1 MILKNITVG
10 NFKNIAVT
18 TLDLSKITALVSV
31 NNYGK
36 SNLLEAIRFGFDFL
50 ASSPK
55 NRIRLMS
62 SLSNIPMIL
71 PLIGKNYTFSVEFD
85 DPNLNEYRHVKYS
98 FEFEWQNDQ
107 KTGAVIVNESIEIN
121 HSPDSKKYTSYL
133 KRSEGK
139 FRPGKTSTNFRN
151 ILLPSNYLS
160 IDILSSYDDIEITD
174 VVKTIQNLHSTFCGS
189 LELSGSYSAFP
200 IQFDTDEQFN
210 FFDDQDIPK
219 TLNYLKN
226 KVPERYQ
233 QFLDSVYQLFPEFE
247 KIELRTYVYLSN
259 NPSDS
264 PVSDNNDSHQNLSI
278 HIKDELYKIFIKSQY
293 LNQPISI
300 ENMSTGTK
308 RIIWLLIISIF
319 GADHGVNLIEVE
331 EIETSIH
338 PKMIRLLLESINDLL
353 NNSSM
358 LLSSHSPYLIQYLKP
373 EAIYIGVPNDK
384 GIAQFKRIRRNKVKD
399 ILRISNGLGLSV
411 GEYIFELLSG
421 DEDSAFILNQYLE
434 N

>member
-1 MILKNITVG
+1 MILKTITVG
-10 NFKNIAVT
+10 NFRNIAVT

-55 NRIRLMS
+55 NRIRQMS
-62 SLSNIPMIL
+62 SSNNIPMIPSL
-71 PLIGKNYTFSVEFD
+71 LGENYTFSVEFD
-85 DPNLNEYRHVKYS
+85 DPNLKDYRHVKYS
-98 FEFEWQNDQ
+98 FEFKWQNEQ
-107 KTGAVIVNESIEIN
+107 KTGAVIVGESIEIN
-121 HSPDSKKYTSYL
+121 SSSDSKKYTSYL

-139 FRPGKTSTNFRN
+139 FRPGKSSTNFRN
-151 ILLPSNYLS
+151 ILLPSNCLA
-160 IDILSSYDDIEITD
+160 IDILSSYDDIEISD
-174 VVKTIQNLHSTFCGS
+174 VIKNIQNLHSTFCSS
-189 LELSGSYSAFP
+189 LELSSSYIPFP

-226 KVPERYQ
+226 KDPERYQ

-259 NPSDS
+259 NPSDL

-293 LNQPISI
+293 LNQPISV

-384 GIAQFKRIRRNKVKD
+384 GIAQFKRIRQNKVKD

-421 DEDSAFILNQYLE
+421 DEDSAYILNQYLE
-434 N
+434 D

>member
-62 SLSNIPMIL
+62 SLSNIPMI
-71 PLIGKNYTFSVEFD
+71 PSLIGKNYTFSVEFD
-85 DPNLNEYRHVKYS
+85 DPHLNEYRHVKYS
-98 FEFEWQNDQ
+98 FEFIWQNDQ
-107 KTGAVIVNESIEIN
+107 KTGAVIVSESIEIN
-121 HSPDSKKYTSYL
+121 RSPDSKKYTSYL

-139 FRPGKTSTNFRN
+139 FRPGKSSTNFRN
-151 ILLPSNYLS
+151 ILLPSNCLA

-174 VVKTIQNLHSTFCGS
+174 VVRTIQNLHSTFCSS
-189 LELSGSYSAFP
+189 LELSSSYSAFP
-200 IQFDTDEQFN
+200 IQFDLDEQFN
-210 FFDDQDIPK
+210 FFVDQDIPK

-226 KVPERYQ
+226 KDPERYQ

-247 KIELRTYVYLSN
+247 NIELRTYVYLSN
-259 NPSDS
+259 NPSDF
-264 PVSDNNDSHQNLSI
+264 PASDNNDSHQDLPI

-353 NNSSM
+353 NNSTM
-358 LLSSHSPYLIQYLKP
+358 ILSSHSPYLIQYLKP
-373 EAIYIGVPNDK
+373 DAIYIGVPNDK

-421 DEDSAFILNQYLE
+421 DEDSAYILDQYLE
-434 N
+434 D